1 MALPSKV
8 TICFYMVY
16 AMSVSNMS
24 IISIKSDIKNRARL
38 KSEIFNRSSNIELI
52 KKELSS
58 YIVDF
63 RENISCSSIIIIYK
77 DTQLSEIIT
86 KIQSLFHT
94 TIKQSTAAAN
104 SICGVNSNCSNCS
117 IKTDS
122 NPLSFKRKLIEFG
135 LLTGYSVYLFAVKNI
150 LGVTVLASPLSVMA
164 LVSVVAAIPLFKES
178 YEDIKNGEFSLQ
190 TFMSGTLVLAILFG
204 EAMAAFEIIYILR
217 GGMLLEEYVATKS
230 KNQIKNL
237 IELDVQNAYV
247 LVDDVEVQVPLEE
260 VSVGDVVVCRSG
272 DKLPVDGL
280 IVDGSGHIDESL
292 INGRSESI
300 YKEKESDVFAG
311 TLCESGRVYIKVT
324 AVGEDRYISKVM
336 QDVEKSLALKSP
348 SQIEADLLAK
358 KLLRLGSI
366 LTLGTLALTGSFI
379 NAFSVMIIMSC
390 PCSTI
395 LAASTAISAG
405 IANGAKLG
413 ILIKGGESL
422 EKVSQSEVF
431 CFDKTGTLTTGKPI
445 IKDIVTAKGVDK
457 NSLMEYL
464 AIAEYRNTHPIALSI
479 QEKAKELKIEAS
491 QTAKTEVIPGYGV
504 KSVYGEHTIVAG
516 NKKLLEKESIT
527 TERFEDQ
534 VFHHL
539 NEAKTIVYVCVNEKL
554 LGYITLEHEVRAG
567 TSKMIS
573 DLRKKG
579 VKHIALITGDEEK
592 VAQSFANNL
601 GFDTVYANQSPHD
614 KANAIEEL
622 KKQYKNVVMVGDGVN
637 DTLAMS
643 KADVAISFA
652 SGGSEM
658 AIEVSDIAV
667 THSHP
672 EDVVNLY
679 NLSKKSLEVV
689 NQNYWIGTSTNL
701 IGAAFASI
709 GLLSPAAA
717 GAIHIGHTTSIMA
730 NSSRLAIDNNS

>member
-1 MALPSKV
+1 MN
-8 TICFYMVY
+8 TIT
-16 AMSVSNMS
+16 
-24 IISIKSDIKNRARL
+24 IKSNISNRARL
-38 KSEIFNRSSNIELI
+38 KSDIFNKYSNIERI
-52 KKELSS
+52 KKELSEIIS
-58 YIVDF
+58 DF
-63 RENISCSSIIIIYK
+63 RENVSCKSIIITYNK
-77 DTQLSEIIT
+77 DVEISTVIS
-86 KIQSLFHT
+86 KIQSLFQT
-94 TIKQSTAAAN
+94 NIKQSIAAAN
-104 SICGVNSNCSNCS
+104 SICGVNKDCASCTK
-117 IKTDS
+117 KTDL
-122 NPLSFKRKLIEFG
+122 NPLSFKRKLVEFG
-135 LLTGYSVYLFAVKNI
+135 LLTGYSVYLFALKNI
-150 LGVTVLASPLSVMA
+150 LGVTVLSTPLSVIA
-164 LVSVVAAIPLFKES
+164 LVSVVAALPLFKES
-178 YEDIKNGEFSLQ
+178 YEDIKQGEFSLQ

-237 IELDVQNAYV
+237 IELDVQNAYI
-247 LVDDVEVQVPLEE
+247 LVDDVEMQVSLED
-260 VSVGDVVVCRSG
+260 VSVGDIVVCRSG
-272 DKLPVDGL
+272 EKLPIDGY
-280 IVDGSGHIDESL
+280 IIDGSGHIDESL

-300 YKEKESDVFAG
+300 YKEKDEEVFAG
-311 TLCESGRVYIKVT
+311 TLCESGRVYIKVSAT
-324 AVGEDRYISKVM
+324 GDDRYISRVM
-336 QDVEKSLALKSP
+336 KDVEKSLSLKSP
-348 SQIEADLLAK
+348 SQVEADKLAK
-358 KLLRLGSI
+358 KLLQIGSV
-366 LTLGTLALTGSFI
+366 LTLGTLVITGSFL
-379 NAFSVMIIMSC
+379 NAFSVMIIMAC
-390 PCSTI
+390 PCSTV

-445 IKDIVTAKGVDK
+445 IKDIETIKGVDK
-457 NSLMEYL
+457 NTLIEYL
-464 AIAEYRNTHPIALSI
+464 AIAEYRNSHPIAISI
-479 QEKAKELKIEAS
+479 KEKAKELKLEIS
-491 QTAKTEVIPGYGV
+491 QIANTEVIPGFGI
-504 KSVYGEHTIVAG
+504 KSTYGEHTIIAG
-516 NKKLLEKESIT
+516 NKKLFENENISTK
-527 TERFEDQ
+527 RFEDQ
-534 VFHHL
+534 VYHHL
-539 NEAKTIVYVCVNEKL
+539 NDAKTIVYVSVDEEL
-554 LGYITLEHEVRAG
+554 LGYITLEHEIRNG
-567 TSKMIS
+567 TAKMIT

-592 VAQSFANNL
+592 VAQSFATNL
-601 GFDTVYANQSPHD
+601 GFDTVYSNQSPHD

-643 KADVAISFA
+643 KADVSISFA

-679 NLSKKSLEVV
+679 NLSKKSLKVV
-689 NQNYWIGTSTNL
+689 NENYWIGTSTNL

>member
-1 MALPSKV
+1 
-8 TICFYMVY
+8 MV
-16 AMSVSNMS
+16 SVKTVNNMNT
-24 IISIKSDIKNRARL
+24 ISIKSDVSNRARL
-38 KSEIFNRSSNIELI
+38 KSDLFNKLANIDMI
-52 KKELSS
+52 QKELQK
-58 YIVDF
+58 YIIDF
-63 RENISCSSIIIIYK
+63 RENISCKSIIVTY
-77 DTQLSEIIT
+77 DTNIT
-86 KIQSLFHT
+86 IQEFINKIESLFKIQ
-94 TIKQSTAAAN
+94 IKQSIAAAN
-104 SICGVNSNCSNCS
+104 SICGVNKDCSSCS
-117 IKTDS
+117 IKTDAS
-122 NPLSFKRKLIEFG
+122 PLSFKRKLVEFG
-135 LLTGYSVYLFAVKNI
+135 LLTGYSVYLFALKNI
-150 LGVTVLASPLSVMA
+150 LGITVLSTPFSVIA
-164 LVSVVAAIPLFKES
+164 LVSVVAALPLFKES
-178 YEDIKNGEFSLQ
+178 YEDIKQGEFSLQ
-190 TFMSGTLVLAILFG
+190 TFMSGTLVLSILFG

-247 LVDDVEVQVPLEE
+247 LVDDVEMQVSLED
-260 VSVGDVVVCRSG
+260 VTVGDIVVCRSG
-272 DKLPVDGL
+272 EKLPIDGY
-280 IVDGSGHIDESL
+280 ICDGSGHIDESL

-300 YKEKESDVFAG
+300 YKEKDDEVFAG
-311 TLCESGRVYIKVT
+311 TLCESGRVYIKVS
-324 AVGEDRYISKVM
+324 AIGEDRYISRVM
-336 QDVEKSLALKSP
+336 KDVEKSLSLKSP

-366 LTLGTLALTGSFI
+366 LTLGTLVITGSFL
-379 NAFSVMIIMSC
+379 NAFSVMIIMAC
-390 PCSTI
+390 PCSTV

-431 CFDKTGTLTTGKPI
+431 CFDKTGTLTTGKPMI
-445 IKDIVTAKGVDK
+445 RDIETIKGVDK
-457 NSLMEYL
+457 NTLLEYL
-464 AIAEYRNTHPIALSI
+464 AIAEYRNSHPIAIAI
-479 QEKAKELKIEAS
+479 QDKAKELKLEIS
-491 QTAKTEVIPGYGV
+491 QTANTEVIPGFGI
-504 KSVYGEHTIVAG
+504 KSKYGEHTIIAG
-516 NKKLLEKESIT
+516 NKKLFDNENISTK
-527 TERFEDQ
+527 RFEDQ

-539 NEAKTIVYVCVNEKL
+539 NDAKTIVYVSVDEEL
-554 LGYITLEHEVRAG
+554 LGYITLEHEIRNG
-567 TSKMIS
+567 TAKMIS
-573 DLRKKG
+573 DLRKNG

-592 VAQSFANNL
+592 VANSFARNL
-601 GFDTVYANQSPHD
+601 GFNTVYANQSPHD

-652 SGGSEM
+652 SGGSQM

-679 NLSKKSLEVV
+679 NLSKKSLKVV

>member
-1 MALPSKV
+1 
-8 TICFYMVY
+8 MVY
-16 AMSVSNMS
+16 VKTVNNMNT
-24 IISIKSDIKNRARL
+24 ISIKSNISNRARL
-38 KSEIFNRSSNIELI
+38 KSDIFNKYSNIERI
-52 KKELSS
+52 KKELS
-58 YIVDF
+58 YIISDF
-63 RENISCSSIIIIYK
+63 RENISCKSIIITYNK
-77 DTQLSEIIT
+77 DIEISQVIS
-86 KIQSLFHT
+86 KIQSLFQNN
-94 TIKQSTAAAN
+94 IKQSIAAAN
-104 SICGVNSNCSNCS
+104 SICGVNKDCSSCTV
-117 IKTDS
+117 KTDS
-122 NPLSFKRKLIEFG
+122 SPLSFKRKLVEFG
-135 LLTGYSVYLFAVKNI
+135 LLTGYSVYLFALKNI
-150 LGVTVLASPLSVMA
+150 FGVAVLSTPLSMVA
-164 LVSVVAAIPLFKES
+164 LVSVVAALPLFNES
-178 YEDIKNGEFSLQ
+178 YEDIKQGEFSLQ

-247 LVDDVEVQVPLEE
+247 LVDDVEMQVSLED
-260 VSVGDVVVCRSG
+260 VSVGDIVVCRSAE
-272 DKLPVDGL
+272 KLPIDGI

-300 YKEKESDVFAG
+300 YKEKGDDVFAG
-311 TLCESGRVYIKVT
+311 TLCESGRVYIKVS
-324 AVGEDRYISKVM
+324 AIGEDRYISRVM
-336 QDVEKSLALKSP
+336 KDVEKSLSLKSP
-348 SQIEADLLAK
+348 SQVEADKLAK
-358 KLLRLGSI
+358 KLLQIGSV
-366 LTLGTLALTGSFI
+366 LTLGTLVLTGSFL
-379 NAFSVMIIMSC
+379 NAFSVMIIMAC
-390 PCSTI
+390 PCSTV

-445 IKDIVTAKGVDK
+445 IRDIETIKGVDK
-457 NSLMEYL
+457 HTLLEYL
-464 AIAEYRNTHPIALSI
+464 AIAEYRNSHPIAVSI
-479 QEKAKELKIEAS
+479 KEKAKELNLEVS
-491 QTAKTEVIPGYGV
+491 QTANSEIIPGYGV
-504 KSVYGEHTIVAG
+504 KSSYGEHTILAG
-516 NKKLLEKESIT
+516 NKKLFENENIST
-527 TERFEDQ
+527 SRFEDQ

-539 NEAKTIVYVCVNEKL
+539 NDAKTIVYVSVDEQL
-554 LGYITLEHEVRAG
+554 LGFITLEHEIRNG
-567 TSKMIS
+567 TQKMIS

-592 VAQSFANNL
+592 VANSFATNL

-643 KADVAISFA
+643 KADVSISFA
-652 SGGSEM
+652 SGGSQM

-679 NLSKKSLEVV
+679 NLSKKSLKVV

-701 IGAAFASI
+701 IGAAFASF

>member
-1 MALPSKV
+1 
-8 TICFYMVY
+8 MVY
-16 AMSVSNMS
+16 VKIVNPMYS
-24 IISIKSDIKNRARL
+24 ITIKSDISNRARL
-38 KSEIFNRSSNIELI
+38 KSDIFKTPSNIELI
-52 KKELSS
+52 KNELSD
-58 YIVDF
+58 IVSEF
-63 RENISCSSIIIIYK
+63 RENISCKSIIIVYK
-77 DTQLSEIIT
+77 KHIKIT
-86 KIQSLFHT
+86 EVLVKIQSLFQK
-94 TIKQSTAAAN
+94 TIQQSVIAAN
-104 SICGVNSNCSNCS
+104 SVCGVNKDCSSCS
-117 IKTDS
+117 VTGESSKY
-122 NPLSFKRKLIEFG
+122 SFKRKLLEFG
-135 LLTGYSVYLFAVKNI
+135 LLTGYSVYLLAIKSV
-150 LGVTVLASPLSVMA
+150 LGITVMANPLSVVA

-178 YEDIKNGEFSLQ
+178 YEDIKSGEFSLQ
-190 TFMSGTLVLAILFG
+190 TFMSGTLILAILFG

-230 KNQIKNL
+230 RNQIQDL
-237 IELDVQNAYV
+237 IELDIQHTFI
-247 LVDDVEVQVPLEE
+247 LVDDVEIQVPLEE
-260 VSVGDVVVCRSG
+260 VSVGDIVVCRSA
-272 DKLPVDGL
+272 DKLPIDGY

-300 YKEKESDVFAG
+300 YKEKNDEVFAG
-311 TLCESGRVYIKVT
+311 TLCESGRIYIKVS
-324 AVGEDRYISKVM
+324 AIGDDRYISRVM
-336 QDVEKSLALKSP
+336 SDVEKSLALKSP
-348 SQIEADLLAK
+348 AQVEADLLAK
-358 KLLRLGSI
+358 KLLRLGTI
-366 LTLGTLALTGSFI
+366 LTLGTLVFTGSFL
-379 NAFSVMIIMSC
+379 NAFSVMIIMAC
-390 PCSTI
+390 PCSTV

-413 ILIKGGESL
+413 ILIKGGEAL

-445 IKDIVTAKGVDK
+445 IQDIETIKGIAK
-457 NSLMEYL
+457 NTLLEYL
-464 AIAEYRNTHPIALSI
+464 AIAEYRNTHPIAVAI
-479 QEKAKELKIEAS
+479 QEKAKELKLNIN
-491 QTAKTEVIPGYGV
+491 QTANTKVIPGCGV
-504 KSVYGEHTIVAG
+504 KSTYGEHTIIAG
-516 NKKLLEKESIT
+516 NKKLFQNENIST
-527 TERFEDQ
+527 QRFEDQ

-539 NEAKTIVYVCVNEKL
+539 NDAKTIVYVSVDEEL
-554 LGYITLEHEVRAG
+554 IGYITLEHEIREG

-579 VKHIALITGDEEK
+579 VKHIALITGDEDK
-592 VAQSFANNL
+592 VAAAFAQNL
-601 GFDTVYANQSPHD
+601 GFDTVFSNQSPHD
-614 KANAIEEL
+614 KSNAIEEL

-652 SGGSEM
+652 SGGSQM

-679 NLSKKSLEVV
+679 NLSKKTLQVV

-709 GLLSPAAA
+709 GLLNPAAA

>member
-1 MALPSKV
+1 MN
-8 TICFYMVY
+8 TIT
-16 AMSVSNMS
+16 
-24 IISIKSDIKNRARL
+24 IKSNIGNRVRIKS
-38 KSEIFNRSSNIELI
+38 KIFSKNSNIKIIKQELSELI
-52 KKELSS
+52 YEC
-58 YIVDF
+58 
-63 RENISCSSIIIIYK
+63 RENISCNSLIFKYSSETTIEKVIAKIDSLFQVDI
-77 DTQLSEIIT
+77 QLS
-86 KIQSLFHT
+86 S
-94 TIKQSTAAAN
+94 AA
-104 SICGVNSNCSNCS
+104 SKVCSVSSDCTS
-117 IKTDS
+117 CAAKVDS
-122 NPLSFKRKLIEFG
+122 NPLSFKRKLLEFG
-135 LLTGYSVYLFAVKNI
+135 LLTGYSVYLFALNSI
-150 LGVTVLASPLSVMA
+150 LGVTVLASPLSIVS
-164 LVSVVAAIPLFKES
+164 LVSLVAAIPLFRES
-178 YEDIKNGEFSLQ
+178 YEDIKKGEFSLQ
-190 TFMSGTLVLAILFG
+190 TFMSGTLILAILFG

-230 KNQIKNL
+230 KNQIKSL
-237 IELDVQNAYV
+237 IELDVRNAYI
-247 LVDDVEVQVPLEE
+247 LVDGVELEVLLEDVQT
-260 VSVGDVVVCRSG
+260 DDIVVCRSG
-272 DKLPVDGL
+272 EKLPIDGV
-280 IVDGSGHIDESL
+280 IIDGSANIDESL

-300 YKEKESDVFAG
+300 FKEKDAEVFAG
-311 TLCESGRVYIKVT
+311 TLCESGRIYIQVS
-324 AVGEDRYISKVM
+324 AIGDDRYISRVM
-336 QDVEKSLALKSP
+336 QDVEKSLSLKSS
-348 SQIEADLLAK
+348 SQIEADILAK
-358 KLLRLGSI
+358 KLLRLGTI
-366 LTLGTLALTGSFI
+366 LTLGTLALTGSFL

-445 IKDIVTAKGVDK
+445 IKDIVTAKGVSK
-457 NSLMEYL
+457 NSLLEYL

-479 QEKAKELKIEAS
+479 QEKAKELDIEIN
-491 QTAKTEVIPGYGV
+491 QTAQTEIVPGFGV
-504 KSVYGEHTIVAG
+504 KSMYEHHTIIAG
-516 NKKLLEKESIT
+516 NKKFFDQENISI
-527 TERFEDQ
+527 EQFEDQ

-539 NEAKTIVYVCVNEKL
+539 DEAKTIVYISVDEQL
-554 LGYITLEHEVRAG
+554 LGYITLEHEIRSG
-567 TSKMIS
+567 TQKMIQ

-592 VAQSFANNL
+592 VAQSFALNL

-614 KANAIEEL
+614 KANAVEDL

-652 SGGSEM
+652 SGGSQM
-658 AIEVSDIAV
+658 AIEVSDIAI

-679 NLSKKSLEVV
+679 NLSKKSLQVV